1 MTNHPALIRRSVI
14 AALVSLA
21 AGLLLLVAAGS
32 AGASGEATGR
42 EKAAPP
48 CWKVLTN
55 DAFDGT
61 VDGLYPLATYGEAVG
76 HLPTDVQS
84 YSTIAEVIGRARQTA
99 LQKSGEGVKA
109 DPARCGYA
117 LGSKSDPAGGNGG
130 GGSGDGKGP
139 IPGVIDSGGSGDGK
153 GPIPGVID
161 SFGSDNAGSFPVALI
176 AIAAVA
182 GLLVLGGGAGF
193 LVRRRQRRQAELD
206 AASGSTPSGDDRRV
220 SPPEL
225 GP

>member
-1 MTNHPALIRRSVI
+1 MTKDHALIRRSAI
-14 AALVSLA
+14 A
-21 AGLLLLVAAGS
+21 LVAAGLVLVAVVAS
-32 AGASGEATGR
+32 AGAQGEASGEKNAS
-42 EKAAPP
+42 PP

-61 VDGLYPLATYGEAVG
+61 VDGLYPLTTYGEAVK

-84 YSTIAEVIGRARQTA
+84 YSTIAEVIARARQSA
-99 LQKSGEGVKA
+99 LQKRGEGIKA

-117 LGSKSDPAGGNGG
+117 LGSKSNSPGTTTG
-130 GGSGDGKGP
+130 GGSGDDKGP
-139 IPGVIDSGGSGDGK
+139 IPGVIDS
-153 GPIPGVID
+153 V
-161 SFGSDNAGSFPVALI
+161 GSDKADGFPVALI
-176 AIAAVA
+176 AIAAIA

-193 LVRRRQRRQAELD
+193 VVRRRQRQQAELE
-206 AASGSTPSGDDRRV
+206 AASGFPPAYDDDRP

>member
-1 MTNHPALIRRSVI
+1 MIKDHALIRRSAIVF
-14 AALVSLA
+14 VA
-21 AGLLLLVAAGS
+21 AGLVLLAVVAS
-32 AGASGEATGR
+32 AGARGEATGQK
-42 EKAAPP
+42 KAAPP

-61 VDGLYPLATYGEAVG
+61 VDGLYPLATYGEAVK

-84 YSTIAEVIGRARQTA
+84 YSTIADVIARARQSA
-99 LQKSGEGVKA
+99 LQKRGEGIKA

-117 LGSKSDPAGGNGG
+117 LGSTSGSPGTTTGGGSRNGGSGNGGAGTTTG
-130 GGSGDGKGP
+130 GGSGNGKGP
-139 IPGVIDSGGSGDGK
+139 IPGVIDS
-153 GPIPGVID
+153 V
-161 SFGSDNAGSFPVALI
+161 GSDNADSFPVALI
-176 AIAAVA
+176 AIAAIA

-193 LVRRRQRRQAELD
+193 LVRRRQRHQAELE
-206 AASGSTPSGDDRRV
+206 AASGATPADDDDRP